1 MLRIQPKPQLQ
12 EPMLDRIIMA
22 IALALFEYLSKRVE
36 QGRMAV
42 DSTVDIPRLR
52 RAGSRIDEWMRQQ
65 NSVGAGGKP
74 NQTGPQL

>member
-1 MLRIQPKPQLQ
+1 MLNQPTQPQEQ
-12 EPMLDRIIMA
+12 MLDRIIMA
-22 IALALFEYLSKRVE
+22 IAFALFEYLSKRIE

-65 NSVGAGGKP
+65 NNIGAGGKP
-74 NQTGPQL
+74 NQTGTQL